1 VIQKGVDHVLHGY
14 HPGQNAQINLISTG
28 GVQVELVNLDKTG
41 TVDFEVRTYDTNW
54 NWHRY
59 TVFVDRN
66 GNTTVVHN
74 SANTIAIKASYIDVN
89 NDGILDLVSDQ
100 YGKIRIQLGE
110 LADRADGKAYDISG
124 NAGNVAKVLGAVFG
138 KASLA
143 NKTYVGIGLSLVD
156 KGMSYS
162 DLAALA
168 LNAAGSTTPDQI
180 VTTLW
185 TNVIGSAPSTSDK
198 APFIQMLASGTK
210 VGDLAVMAADTSFNT
225 TNINLT
231 GLAQTGIEYT
241 PALKPS
247 KIRPHGV
254 NDKTY

>member
-1 VIQKGVDHVLHGY
+1 MFHQVLPSKATTADY
-14 HPGQNAQINLISTG
+14 LQY
-28 GVQVELVNLDKTG
+28 VQRLNFTDKSIA
-41 TVDFEVRTYDTNW
+41 FDT
-54 NWHRY
+54 
-59 TVFVDRN
+59 T
-66 GNTTVVHN
+66 
-74 SANTIAIKASYIDVN
+74 
-89 NDGILDLVSDQ
+89 
-100 YGKIRIQLGE
+100 
-110 LADRADGKAYDISG
+110 G
-124 NAGNVAKVLGAVFG
+124 NAGTVAKVLGAVFG

-210 VGDLAVMAADTSFNT
+210 VGDLAVMAADTSLNT
-225 TNINLT
+225 TNINIT

-241 PALKPS
+241 PA
-247 KIRPHGV
+247 
-254 NDKTY
+254 